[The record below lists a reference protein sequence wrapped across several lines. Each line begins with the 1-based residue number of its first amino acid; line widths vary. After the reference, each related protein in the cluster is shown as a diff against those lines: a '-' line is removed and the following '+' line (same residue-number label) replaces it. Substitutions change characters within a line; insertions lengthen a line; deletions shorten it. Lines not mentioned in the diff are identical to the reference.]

1 MVKKVTTDL
10 DSSRAG
16 PDSIPV
22 VVLKNCDSERSYILA
37 EFFNMC
43 VKESCLSD
51 CSHCWSLYLR
61 MLKGLQVKAIALVVF
76 CG

>member
-22 VVLKNCDSERSYILA
+22 VVLKNCESERSYILA
-37 EFFNMC
+37 EFFNVC
-43 VKESCLSD
+43 V
-51 CSHCWSLYLR
+51 
-61 MLKGLQVKAIALVVF
+61 KGLQLKAIALVVF